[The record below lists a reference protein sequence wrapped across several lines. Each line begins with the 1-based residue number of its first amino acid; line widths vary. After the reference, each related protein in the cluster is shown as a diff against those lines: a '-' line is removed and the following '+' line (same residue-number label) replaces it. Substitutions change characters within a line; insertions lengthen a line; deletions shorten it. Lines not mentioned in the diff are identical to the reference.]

1 MVASI
6 YVRLWE
12 IYGGDTMPKNIEIGW
27 HANKLL
33 QNYVQFFSETLCIYI
48 IILFITFI
56 VCLMDNC

>member
-1 MVASI
+1 
-6 YVRLWE
+6 
-12 IYGGDTMPKNIEIGW
+12 MPKIIEIGW

-56 VCLMDNC
+56 VCLMYNC